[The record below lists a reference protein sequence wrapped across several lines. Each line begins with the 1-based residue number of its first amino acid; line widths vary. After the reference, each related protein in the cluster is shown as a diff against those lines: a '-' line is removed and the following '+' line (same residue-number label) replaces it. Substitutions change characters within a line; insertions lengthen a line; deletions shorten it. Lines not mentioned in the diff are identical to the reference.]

1 MEKSSGEKKKKG
13 GGNKSK
19 SKTRAVSKKPI
30 SGKDEASSAGDQ
42 ESIAGF

>member
-30 SGKDEASSAGDQ
+30 PAKDEASSAGDQ
-42 ESIAGF
+42 ESIALF

>member
-19 SKTRAVSKKPI
+19 SKTRAVSKKPT
-30 SGKDEASSAGDQ
+30 SAKDEASNAGDQ